1 MAVNTSE
8 ILSVYDALMNKT
20 KFTLSELFDTHSIK
34 SEDKAKVIS
43 MAITQV
49 IQTSAQLVQ
58 SQPLQDAQVA
68 QAQAQTS
75 AISAQSTA
83 DTTIKTKQGAL
94 IDAQKDVEVEKK
106 ALTTRQKTAYDDNL
120 RVKEAEMLANIA
132 GMMGAGGATFS
143 TADSGS
149 TTFLSTMYS
158 KIDAITQ

>member
-1 MAVNTSE
+1 MVNTSE

-20 KFTLSELFDTHSIK
+20 KFTLNELFEDSTLK
-34 SEDKAKVIS
+34 GEDKAKIIS

-58 SQPLQDAQVA
+58 SQPLQDAQVS
-68 QAQAQTS
+68 QATAQTS

-83 DTTIKTKQGAL
+83 DTLIKTKQGAL

-106 ALTTRQKTAYDDNL
+106 SLTTRQKTAYDDNL

-143 TADSGS
+143 SADSGG
-149 TTFLSTMYS
+149 TTFLSTMYT
-158 KIDAITQ
+158 KIDAITP